1 MKPKGLAKALLGTSA
16 MTAALVVSFIAPS
29 AHAATENWTG
39 ATNGLWSLNTNWS
52 GSTTPTSADDLTIL
66 GPGNVAGALN
76 INVDAASAAN
86 SINFTNTAATTLT
99 NTTSGA
105 NQTLTLGAGGLTTG
119 TGAVTIGSATANQN
133 VNIALG
139 ASQIWNVGSGGLTAT
154 NVISGTGFGLTKT
167 GTGTLVLS
175 GVNTYTGGT
184 TISAGTLQLNATTGA
199 ANAGAF
205 TLASGTTLKINQG
218 GNNFGYGATLNLTG
232 DATINNAGGG
242 AINQTGT
249 VTGNSHAL
257 TINSDGNRL
266 YMNGT
271 MSGIT
276 QFNVTK
282 GALGFDLSTG
292 NSGGGAAVNVS
303 NGASLWV
310 VNSTV
315 TSTNNITLNG
325 GTGFNST
332 GALFQENSN
341 NTSTLSGTVTLNS
354 TSSIGVGSA
363 TGTILLSGK
372 VTGAGGLTKIGAGT
386 LTLSNSTNNYAGPT
400 TINQGTLNITGNS
413 TGLTGGFVANANGNA
428 ASTLTLNGNT
438 GSIASNAAIK
448 LNGGIFNYQHAT
460 AGGTFDASGFAFS
473 GGDRT
478 YQSTYGT
485 SGNAVLNLANATR
498 TAGTTNN
505 YTTSGGT
512 NGTTNKI
519 TFTSAP
525 STGVLVDKGDF
536 FNGASYL
543 AYDVGGYARAYD
555 YSTDAN
561 GATSTGGATLGSV
574 TGKNVDLT
582 TAAVTAQTT
591 DSINTLRLGT
601 TNGVAI
607 TAANTL
613 SVDGILKS
621 GGNAATISGGSIQAV
636 SSGGEMVLRSNASTD
651 TLTITSVIANNG
663 TSSLTTS
670 GLGTIALNAANT
682 YAGGTKLGA
691 GIVTFNNNASFGTG
705 TITSTGGALI
715 RNTAGVT
722 TTNNLVVNGAT
733 TLDASGG
740 NWNLNGNIS
749 GSGDITRGT
758 NAALSLYLGGDNS
771 GYTGTFTVVN
781 NGNAVVRF
789 NAANS
794 GSAGA
799 SWVFNN
805 ATAGR
810 TTLSYG
816 GTTGVTSFGSMTG
829 SGVISSDTA
838 GTKTI
843 SAGALNLND
852 TFSGTIANATGTI
865 ALTKVGSGTMTLSG
879 TNTYTGITTLGAGA
893 LSVATIGNGG
903 VAGNLGQATNAAA
916 NLVFDGG
923 ALQYTGATASTDR
936 NFTINTGKTA
946 TFDVTTNNLTVSG
959 ASTATNGALTKIGN
973 GTLTLSG
980 ANAYTG
986 QTTVSGGTLSI
997 GAAERISNSSSLL
1010 VNGGAF
1016 DLNGFDETVAAVTIS
1031 SGSLN
1036 GTSNTLTGSSYALQG
1051 GSVNAKLGAGAITVS
1066 TGTTTLGSAGRLNS
1080 SSSLAVGSGQLS
1092 LGGNESVAS
1101 YVQTGGTLGGSGQ
1114 TLTSAATFDLQ
1125 AGTVNA
1131 NLGGSGIGLTKSTGG
1146 TVTLAGAN
1154 TYTGATNVTAGQL
1167 TLTGSVSS
1175 TAINVSSGATYDVSG
1190 VSGGYHVGSG
1200 VTLSNDGTVS
1210 GAVTVDNNG
1219 TLKGSGTYGAATV
1232 NGTLAVGNSPG
1243 QADFSSLTL
1252 AGTAEFEIGGLTRG
1266 SQYDA
1271 ADVSGLLTYGGA
1283 LNVISY
1289 SGFDLV
1295 TAANFSE
1302 TPTVFDLFGINGSS
1316 TGSFGTVSVAG
1327 NSLVNDGF
1335 GVWNGVS
1342 STDPNVT
1349 YSFSQSTGDLSVTVV
1364 PEPGAA
1370 LLGGLGMLALLRRRR
1385 VA

>member
-1 MKPKGLAKALLGTSA
+1 MKPKGLAKTLLGTSA
-16 MTAALVVSFIAPS
+16 LTAAIVVSFIAPS
-29 AHAATENWTG
+29 AHAATEDWTG
-39 ATNGLWSLNTNWS
+39 ATNGLWGLNTNWS
-52 GSTTPTSADDLTIL
+52 GSTTPDSTYDLTIL
-66 GPGNVAGALN
+66 GPSNVAGALN
-76 INVDAASAAN
+76 INIAAAAAAN

-105 NQTLTLGAGGLTTG
+105 NQTLTLGSGGLTTG

-167 GTGTLVLS
+167 GTGTLILNS
-175 GVNTYTGGT
+175 ANTYTGGT

-232 DATINNAGGG
+232 DATINNAGAG

-282 GALGFDLSTG
+282 GALGFDLSSG

-325 GTGFNST
+325 GAGFNST

-341 NTSTLSGTVTLNS
+341 NTSTLSGIVTLNS

-386 LTLSNSTNNYAGPT
+386 LTLSNSTNNYSGAT
-400 TINQGTLNITGNS
+400 TVNQGTLNITGNS
-413 TGLTGGFVANANGNA
+413 TGLTGGFVVNANGGNT

-448 LNGGIFNYQHAT
+448 LNGGVFNYQNT
-460 AGGTFDASGFAFS
+460 TVGSTFDASGFAFS

-525 STGVLVDKGDF
+525 TTNALVDKGDYF
-536 FNGASYL
+536 GGTSYL
-543 AYDVGGYARAYD
+543 AYDNAGSYARAYD

-636 SSGGEMVLRSNASTD
+636 SSGGEMVIRSNASTD
-651 TLTITSVIANNG
+651 TLTITSVIADNG
-663 TSSLTTS
+663 GSSLTTS

-691 GIVTFNNNASFGTG
+691 GIVTFNNNTSFGTG
-705 TITSTGGALI
+705 TITSNGGALI
-715 RNTAGVT
+715 RNTGGNT
-722 TTNNLVVNGAT
+722 TTNNLVVNGLT
-733 TLDASGG
+733 TLDTTGG
-740 NWNLNGNIS
+740 NWTLNGNIS
-749 GSGDITRGT
+749 GSGDIVRGT
-758 NAALSLYLGGDNS
+758 GATLSLFLGGDNS
-771 GYTGTFTVVN
+771 GYTGTFTQVN

-805 ATAGR
+805 TTAGR
-810 TTLSYG
+810 TSLDFAT
-816 GTTGVTSFGSMTG
+816 GTISFGSMTG
-829 SGVISSDTA
+829 AAAINGNNA

-843 SAGALNLND
+843 SAGALGFND
-852 TFSGTIANATGTI
+852 TYSGVISNGTGTL

-879 TNTYTGITTLGAGA
+879 
-893 LSVATIGNGG
+893 
-903 VAGNLGQATNAAA
+903 
-916 NLVFDGG
+916 
-923 ALQYTGATASTDR
+923 
-936 NFTINTGKTA
+936 
-946 TFDVTTNNLTVSG
+946 
-959 ASTATNGALTKIGN
+959 
-973 GTLTLSG
+973 
-980 ANAYTG
+980 
-986 QTTVSGGTLSI
+986 
-997 GAAERISNSSSLL
+997 
-1010 VNGGAF
+1010 
-1016 DLNGFDETVAAVTIS
+1016 
-1031 SGSLN
+1031 
-1036 GTSNTLTGSSYALQG
+1036 
-1051 GSVNAKLGAGAITVS
+1051 
-1066 TGTTTLGSAGRLNS
+1066 
-1080 SSSLAVGSGQLS
+1080 
-1092 LGGNESVAS
+1092 
-1101 YVQTGGTLGGSGQ
+1101 
-1114 TLTSAATFDLQ
+1114 
-1125 AGTVNA
+1125 
-1131 NLGGSGIGLTKSTGG
+1131 
-1146 TVTLAGAN
+1146 AN
-1154 TYTGATNVTAGQL
+1154 TYTGAT
-1167 TLTGSVSS
+1167 
-1175 TAINVSSGATYDVSG
+1175 
-1190 VSGGYHVGSG
+1190 
-1200 VTLSNDGTVS
+1200 TVS
-1210 GAVTVDNNG
+1210 
-1219 TLKGSGTYGAATV
+1219 
-1232 NGTLAVGNSPG
+1232 
-1243 QADFSSLTL
+1243 
-1252 AGTAEFEIGGLTRG
+1252 AGR
-1266 SQYDA
+1266 
-1271 ADVSGLLTYGGA
+1271 
-1283 LNVISY
+1283 
-1289 SGFDLV
+1289 LV
-1295 TAANFSE
+1295 
-1302 TPTVFDLFGINGSS
+1302 LSS
-1316 TGSFGTVSVAG
+1316 TGSINSASALTVSNGAAFDVSGKAAYTMGTGGTMIGIGATTAG
-1327 NSLVNDGF
+1327 LFDGSTTTAVTLGNALALNFSTGTLGATSYNLFDYASQTGDFSSISLIGSIT
-1335 GVWNGVS
+1335 GTLTLT
-1342 STDPNVT
+1342 STDT
-1349 YSFSQSTGDLSVTVV
+1349 WTGTAGGYDFSFSEATGVLSVV
-1364 PEPGAA
+1364 PEPSAA
-1370 LLGGLGMLALLRRRR
+1370 LLGGLGLLGLLRRRR

>member
-601 TNGVAI
+601 TFGVTMASSGD
-607 TAANTL
+607 TL

-621 GGNAATISGGSIQAV
+621 GGNAATIATGNIQTV
-636 SSGGEMVLRSNASTD
+636 SSGGEMVIRTNASGD
-651 TLTITSVIANNG
+651 TLTISSIIANNG
-663 TSSLTTS
+663 GSSLTKT
-670 GLGTIALNAANT
+670 GLGTLALNAANT
-682 YAGGTKLGA
+682 YAGGTSLTG
-691 GIVTFNNNASFGTG
+691 GIVTFNNNTSFGTG
-705 TITSTGGALI
+705 SITAAGVTI
-715 RNTAGVT
+715 RNTGGNT

-733 TLDASGG
+733 TLDTTGG
-740 NWNLNGNIS
+740 NWTLNGNIS

-758 NAALSLYLGGDNS
+758 SATLSLFLGGDNS
-771 GYTGTFTVVN
+771 GYTGTFTQVN

-805 ATAGR
+805 PTAGR
-810 TTLSYG
+810 TSLDFAT
-816 GTTGVTSFGSMTG
+816 GTISFGSMTG
-829 SGVISSDTA
+829 SAAFNGNNA

-843 SAGALNLND
+843 SAGALGLND
-852 TFSGTIANATGTI
+852 TYSGVISNGTGTL

-879 TNTYTGITTLGAGA
+879 
-893 LSVATIGNGG
+893 
-903 VAGNLGQATNAAA
+903 
-916 NLVFDGG
+916 
-923 ALQYTGATASTDR
+923 
-936 NFTINTGKTA
+936 
-946 TFDVTTNNLTVSG
+946 
-959 ASTATNGALTKIGN
+959 
-973 GTLTLSG
+973 
-980 ANAYTG
+980 
-986 QTTVSGGTLSI
+986 
-997 GAAERISNSSSLL
+997 
-1010 VNGGAF
+1010 
-1016 DLNGFDETVAAVTIS
+1016 
-1031 SGSLN
+1031 
-1036 GTSNTLTGSSYALQG
+1036 
-1051 GSVNAKLGAGAITVS
+1051 
-1066 TGTTTLGSAGRLNS
+1066 
-1080 SSSLAVGSGQLS
+1080 
-1092 LGGNESVAS
+1092 
-1101 YVQTGGTLGGSGQ
+1101 
-1114 TLTSAATFDLQ
+1114 
-1125 AGTVNA
+1125 
-1131 NLGGSGIGLTKSTGG
+1131 
-1146 TVTLAGAN
+1146 AN
-1154 TYTGATNVTAGQL
+1154 TYTGAT
-1167 TLTGSVSS
+1167 
-1175 TAINVSSGATYDVSG
+1175 
-1190 VSGGYHVGSG
+1190 
-1200 VTLSNDGTVS
+1200 TVS
-1210 GAVTVDNNG
+1210 
-1219 TLKGSGTYGAATV
+1219 
-1232 NGTLAVGNSPG
+1232 
-1243 QADFSSLTL
+1243 
-1252 AGTAEFEIGGLTRG
+1252 AGR
-1266 SQYDA
+1266 
-1271 ADVSGLLTYGGA
+1271 
-1283 LNVISY
+1283 
-1289 SGFDLV
+1289 LV
-1295 TAANFSE
+1295 
-1302 TPTVFDLFGINGSS
+1302 LSS
-1316 TGSFGTVSVAG
+1316 TGSINSASALTVSNGATFDVSGKAAYTMGTGSTTIGIGATTAG
-1327 NSLVNDGF
+1327 LFDGSTTTAVTLGNALALNFSTGTLGATSYNLFDYASQTGDFASISLIGSIT
-1335 GVWNGVS
+1335 GTLTLT
-1342 STDPNVT
+1342 STDT
-1349 YSFSQSTGDLSVTVV
+1349 WTGTAGGYDFSFSEATGVLSVV
-1364 PEPGAA
+1364 PEPSAA
-1370 LLGGLGMLALLRRRR
+1370 LLGGLGLLGLLRRRR